1 MRQLPSNLLRNAHW
15 QRQLIDC
22 CSLPAPQIST
32 QVLGRLYK
40 ESSGGTFQFK
50 LNCGPL
56 NLFSKRLCLISYA
69 SAPSEFL
76 TCSRE
81 PPPFLQPSQQ
91 VPGCFFSLQ
100 RIWLIVMDFPAG
112 KRIWSLE
119 RAGFVFSSK
128 ENQFRWLCLETQEG
142 GKKEGKGERMGPGVT
157 AIRGSLRQNWLLTRC
172 HTCAPHTCSST
183 HTSRPTRARTH
194 TRPHQR
200 HRYVHRYTRNTPVR
214 VQMPRHT
221 HMNVHTPASSLLTG
235 DVR

>member
-100 RIWLIVMDFPAG
+100 RIDPDG
-112 KRIWSLE
+112 KR
-119 RAGFVFSSK
+119 
-128 ENQFRWLCLETQEG
+128 ETQISVLNNG
-142 GKKEGKGERMGPGVT
+142 RAFPKAQQSTGAVSAG
-157 AIRGSLRQNWLLTRC
+157 
-172 HTCAPHTCSST
+172 T
-183 HTSRPTRARTH
+183 HTSLR
-194 TRPHQR
+194 
-200 HRYVHRYTRNTPVR
+200 
-214 VQMPRHT
+214 
-221 HMNVHTPASSLLTG
+221 
-235 DVR
+235 